1 MIQPEKVSKTIT
13 MHKWTAF
20 PHPGRYAFDAASL
33 EKNWARLHQGG
44 CEPLPGDPRVLRAW
58 VLFHNGEFEAAAQ
71 AGLDAGGD
79 GVTVA
84 NKASCIYATYLERGE
99 KARLELFL
107 QVAARSGAQQAAEPK
122 NPDAWYWQAYALAR
136 YSHGISV
143 AKALAQGVG
152 RKVKAALERT
162 LALSP
167 RHADAH
173 IALAAFH
180 AEVIDKVGS
189 LIGSMT
195 YDVKKDTALAHFR
208 EALRLNPDSAIAMT
222 GYASGLV
229 MLEGETRM
237 EEATRL
243 YQQAASCQPADAM
256 ETLAVEMARLE
267 LHD

>member
-1 MIQPEKVSKTIT
+1 M
-13 MHKWTAF
+13 
-20 PHPGRYAFDAASL
+20 
-33 EKNWARLHQGG
+33 
-44 CEPLPGDPRVLRAW
+44 
-58 VLFHNGEFEAAAQ
+58 
-71 AGLDAGGD
+71 AG
-79 GVTVA
+79 TVA
-84 NKASCIYATYLERGE
+84 NKATCVYAAYLERGE
-99 KARLELFL
+99 KTRLELFL
-107 QVAARSGAQQAAEPK
+107 QAAARAKAQQAADPK
-122 NPDAWYWQAYALAR
+122 NPNAWFWQAYALGQ

-195 YDVKKDTALAHFR
+195 YDARKDTGLAHFR

-229 MLEGETRM
+229 MLEGERRM
-237 EEATRL
+237 EEAMRL
-243 YQQAASCQPADAM
+243 YEQAAKCQPADAM
-256 ETLAVEMARLE
+256 ELLGVEMARLE
-267 LHD
+267 LRD